1 MPRSQSSHSC
11 PPEWTLQF
19 HDTWNIHISSV
30 DSQHHEYMLTLSFTS
45 PPQNWL
51 TNISL
56 LHPLT
61 ATYSG
66 LQTHYC
72 AGTVPFPSQSNPY
85 WDLALEQE
93 LRRTLRAWL
102 RLRLPTPTSH
112 LSSSVRARM

>member
-1 MPRSQSSHSC
+1 MPKSQSSRSC

-19 HDTWNIHISSV
+19 HNTWNIHILSV

-51 TNISL
+51 SNISL
-56 LHPLT
+56 PPSLDSHIFC
-61 ATYSG
+61 
-66 LQTHYC
+66 QTHHC
-72 AGTVPFPSQSNPY
+72 ADTVLFPSQSNPY

-93 LRRTLRAWL
+93 LRCTLRAWL